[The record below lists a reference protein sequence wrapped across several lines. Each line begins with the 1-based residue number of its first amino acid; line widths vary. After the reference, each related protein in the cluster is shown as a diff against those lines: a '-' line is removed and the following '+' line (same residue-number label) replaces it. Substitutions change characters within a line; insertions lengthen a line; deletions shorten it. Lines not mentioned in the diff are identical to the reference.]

1 MIPGAVERVFPHPG
15 HVHLYKVFRLEFDE
29 VDACKDNGND
39 QFFCCRLLSNVYN
52 SMGSGK
58 RRNTREVGIAGTN
71 TKQTATRDGHGV
83 HMQHMQFEGVKLLVD
98 NKTSIGLTLAR
109 NISGPS

>member
-1 MIPGAVERVFPHPG
+1 MYICTMSSD
-15 HVHLYKVFRLEFDE
+15 LNSTRLTP
-29 VDACKDNGND
+29 VKDNAKD
-39 QFFCCRLLSNVYN
+39 SIFCCRLLSNVYN

-58 RRNTREVGIAGTN
+58 CRNTREVEIAGTN

-98 NKTSIGLTLAR
+98 NKTSMGLTLAR
-109 NISGPS
+109 NISASC